1 MSPVASAAVK
11 LVARQPIFDR
21 TQKVYG
27 YELLFRPDPDLNACP
42 EAGSDATMELIGD
55 TLMLHD
61 LDTLANKLRAFV
73 NMPRASLLAGHAQLL
88 PKTSTVL
95 EILET
100 VEPDAAVMCT
110 LGALRR
116 AGYTLALDDVSD
128 RDRLTAFAGVVHM
141 AKIDLTLTTDI
152 KQQSLLPV
160 LRRHGM
166 TALAEKVET
175 KAQFRAALATGF
187 QLFQGYFFARPEVVE
202 HHDFPAATAHHL
214 RLLQIVQES
223 PLDIDA
229 LESVIQQ
236 EPAFAYKLLRYLN
249 SPQFAL
255 RHTIHSIRHAI
266 SLLGENEVR
275 RWASMMALSL
285 MASGQPPEIV
295 LTSLRRAVMCEQLAG
310 SGAVQQEPGKLF
322 LAGLFST
329 LDAILDR
336 PRAEVVG
343 QLPLDRELEQALL
356 GTGSILGTTL
366 ALVEAYDQADWS
378 RVQQS
383 AGALRLEDGQLLSA
397 YRAGLQRSQD
407 ILSIC

>member
-1 MSPVASAAVK
+1 MSTVAPATIK

-27 YELLFRPDPDLNACP
+27 YELLFRPDAEVNASPD
-42 EAGSDATMELIGD
+42 AGSDATMELIGD

-61 LDTLANKLRAFV
+61 LETLANHSRAFV

-88 PKTSTVL
+88 PKASTVL

-100 VEPDAAVMCT
+100 VEPDAAVLCT
-110 LGALRR
+110 LKALRG
-116 AGYTLALDDVSD
+116 AGYTLALDDVSE
-128 RDRLTAFAGVVHM
+128 RERVEAFAGVVHM
-141 AKIDLTLTTDI
+141 AKVDLSLTPVI
-152 KQQSLLPV
+152 KQQSLIPV
-160 LRRHGM
+160 LRKHGM

-175 KAQFRAALATGF
+175 KAQFRAALASGY
-187 QLFQGYFFARPEVVE
+187 QLFQGFFFARPEVVE
-202 HHDFPAATAHHL
+202 HHDFAAASSHHL

-223 PLDIDA
+223 PLDVAA
-229 LESVIQQ
+229 LEGVIQQ

-285 MASGQPPEIV
+285 LAAGQPPEIV

-310 SGAVQQEPGKLF
+310 SGAVQVEPGKLF

-336 PRAEVVG
+336 PREEVVG

-356 GTGSILGTTL
+356 GAGSVLGTAL
-366 ALVEAYDQADWS
+366 RLVEAYDRAEWDPMQE
-378 RVQQS
+378 S
-383 AGALRLEDGQLLSA
+383 AAALGLPDAALLKA
-397 YRAGLQRSQD
+397 YRSGLERSQE
-407 ILSIC
+407 ILPSC

>member
-1 MSPVASAAVK
+1 MGTTASAAVK

-27 YELLFRPDPDLNACP
+27 YELLFRPDAEVNACADASP
-42 EAGSDATMELIGD
+42 DATMELIGD
-55 TLMLHD
+55 SLMLHD
-61 LDTLANKLRAFV
+61 LEALSNHARAFV

-88 PKTSTVL
+88 PKQTTVL

-116 AGYTLALDDVSD
+116 AGYTLALDDVTD
-128 RDRLTAFAGVVHM
+128 RERVAAFAGVAQM
-141 AKIDLTLTTDI
+141 AKVDLSLTTAM

-175 KAQFRAALATGF
+175 KAQFRAALAAGF
-187 QLFQGYFFARPEVVE
+187 QLFQGFFFARPEVME
-202 HHDFPAATAHHL
+202 HHDYPAATSHHL

-223 PLDIDA
+223 PLDIAA
-229 LESVIQQ
+229 LEKVIEQ

-249 SPQFAL
+249 SAQFAL
-255 RHTIHSIRHAI
+255 RHTIQSIRHAI

-275 RWASMMALSL
+275 RWASMMALTL
-285 MASGQPPEIV
+285 LAAGQPPEIV
-295 LTSLRRAVMCEQLAG
+295 LTSLRRGAMCEHLAG
-310 SGAVQQEPGKLF
+310 SGAVQIEPGKLF
-322 LAGLFST
+322 LGGLFST

-336 PRAEVVG
+336 PREEVVR

-356 GTGSILGTTL
+356 GSGSVLGTTL
-366 ALVEAYDQADWS
+366 RLVEAYDRADW
-378 RVQQS
+378 RQVQD
-383 AGALRLEDGQLLSA
+383 AGAALRLEDAQLLAA
-397 YRAGLQRSQD
+397 YRGGLQRSQD
-407 ILSIC
+407 IVAHC